1 MVNPFLSSTH
11 YDTETAIMLER
22 AYITDIGNAVAYTD
36 GDRIF
41 LNTQDNLFKI
51 LPAYDDN
58 MLKWLL
64 WHERMHLELKHHNRF
79 FRYIDEFNKYV
90 EELEKI
96 TKTPA
101 EAFSDTAI
109 EIHARR
115 FNVTKDEVNIIMDI
129 LVHDWMS
136 SKFPELVETAVNNL
150 AQFRDRN
157 SLKYTFKTNTLE
169 EMLDEYSKFKHKD
182 EEDKKEGEGDGEEKD
197 SEEKKEDSKSKGKG
211 EGKAEDKKEDEPKE
225 EETKDKEKKDKKP
238 STDKAHAEGGH
249 EDTPREKTGKDTS
262 EVEEK
267 LDEPEPESEQ
277 PELGHH
283 DETDWSKLDEIDS
296 KEFITEREGNEW
308 VEEINRLKNVKLRLA
323 RITKTL
329 NGLVTDTK
337 VRSYKT
343 PSYMQTGQRTI
354 FKGSKKGKASLYL
367 CFDASGSMGG
377 DMDTFK
383 EIIGKAIPQALKTPT
398 TWFSGWAYGDE
409 GRAVMKR
416 CKDPEGRSSDYYK
429 GTFADFMKISAD
441 SGYSDDGDRT
451 IEMCFKAEQAGYSP
465 IGITDG
471 GGCLSWSTDM
481 LKQLKRTVFV
491 GHSKRWLLAVQ
502 KINPNIQVIYTGR
515 ECD

>member
-22 AYITDIGNAVAYTD
+22 AYVTDIGRAVAYTD

-79 FRYIDEFNKYV
+79 FKYV
-90 EELEKI
+90 EEFEKEME
-96 TKTPA
+96 TPA
-101 EAFSDTAI
+101 ETFSDGAI
-109 EIHARR
+109 TLHAKK
-115 FNVTKDEVNIIMDI
+115 FNITKDEVNIIMDI

-157 SLKYTFKTNTLE
+157 SLSYTFKTHTLE
-169 EMLDEYSKFKHKD
+169 EMLDEYARHKHG
-182 EEDKKEGEGDGEEKD
+182 EDKKEGEGEGDDSEETEEKD
-197 SEEKKEDSKSKGKG
+197 EDSKSKGKG
-211 EGKAEDKKEDEPKE
+211 KGKAKDKEEDKPTEDEKKEDKK
-225 EETKDKEKKDKKP
+225 KKP
-238 STDKAHAEGGH
+238 STEKAHAEGGH
-249 EDTPREKTGKDTS
+249 DSTPREKTGKDESKVTT
-262 EVEEK
+262 
-267 LDEPEPESEQ
+267 EPESEQ
-277 PELGHH
+277 PEPEAPGHH
-283 DETDWSKLDEIDS
+283 DETDWSKLDDIDS
-296 KEFITEREGNEW
+296 KEFITESEGNKW

-343 PSYMQTGQRTI
+343 PSYMQTGQHTI
-354 FKGSKKGKASLYL
+354 FKGSKKGRASLYL

-398 TWFSGWAYGDE
+398 VWFSGYAYREE
-409 GRAVMKR
+409 GRAVMRR
-416 CKDPEGRSSDYYK
+416 CHDAEGRDDDYYK

-451 IEMCFKAEQAGYSP
+451 IEMCFKAEQLGYSP

-471 GGCLSWSTDM
+471 GGRISWSTNM
-481 LKQLKRTVFV
+481 IKQLKRTVLV
-491 GHSKRWLLAVQ
+491 GHSKRWLDGVK
-502 KINPNIQVIYTGR
+502 KINPNIQIIYTGK

>member
-22 AYITDIGNAVAYTD
+22 AYVTDIGRAVAYTD

-51 LPAYDDN
+51 LPAYNDD

-79 FRYIDEFNKYV
+79 FRYLDE
-90 EELEKI
+90 LS
-96 TKTPA
+96 A
-101 EAFSDTAI
+101 EDT
-109 EIHARR
+109 EDK
-115 FNVTKDEVNIIMDI
+115 FQVTKDEVNIIMDI

-169 EMLDEYSKFKHKD
+169 EMLDEYRKFKHKD
-182 EEDKKEGEGDGEEKD
+182 DEDKGEGEGDGEEKD
-197 SEEKKEDSKSKGKG
+197 SEEKKEDEDSKSKGKSK
-211 EGKAEDKKEDEPKE
+211 GKDKDKKEDELKDDGDTKE
-225 EETKDKEKKDKKP
+225 KDKKKP

-249 EDTPREKTGKDTS
+249 DSTPREKTGKDTS
-262 EVEEK
+262 EVEETP
-267 LDEPEPESEQ
+267 DEPEPESEQ
-277 PELGHH
+277 EADPGHH
-283 DETDWSKLDEIDS
+283 DETDWSKLEDLDS
-296 KEFITEREGNEW
+296 KEFITESEGNRW
-308 VEEINRLKNVKLRLA
+308 VEEINALKNAKIRLA

-343 PSYMQTGQRTI
+343 PSYMQTGQHTI
-354 FKGSKKGKASLYL
+354 FKGSKKGHASLYL

-383 EIIGKAIPQALKTPT
+383 EIIGKAIPQAMKTPT
-398 TWFSGWAYGDE
+398 TWFSGWAYKDE

-416 CKDPEGRSSDYYK
+416 CVDPEGRSDDYYK
-429 GTFADFMKISAD
+429 GTFADFMNIMAD

-451 IEMCFKAEQAGYSP
+451 IELCWKAEQAGYSP

-502 KINPNIQVIYTGR
+502 KVNPNIQIIYTGR
-515 ECD
+515 ESD

>member
-1 MVNPFLSSTH
+1 MVNPFLSSTN

-51 LPAYDDN
+51 LPAYDDG

-79 FRYIDEFNKYV
+79 FKYV
-90 EELEKI
+90 EEFEKEME
-96 TKTPA
+96 TPA
-101 EAFSDTAI
+101 EAFSDGAI
-109 EIHARR
+109 TRHAKR
-115 FNVTKDEVNIIMDI
+115 FNISKDEVNIIMDI

-136 SKFPELVETAVNNL
+136 TKFPELVETAVNNL

-169 EMLDEYSKFKHKD
+169 KMLDEYSKFKHKD
-182 EEDKKEGEGDGEEKD
+182 DEDKGEGEGDD
-197 SEEKKEDSKSKGKG
+197 SEETEEKEEDSKSKGKG
-211 EGKAEDKKEDEPKE
+211 EGKTKDKKEDEPKDDG
-225 EETKDKEKKDKKP
+225 DKKEDKKP

-249 EDTPREKTGKDTS
+249 SSTPREKTGKDTS
-262 EVEEK
+262 EVTT
-267 LDEPEPESEQ
+267 EPESEP
-277 PELGHH
+277 PEPEAPGHH
-283 DETDWSKLDEIDS
+283 DETDWSKLEDIDS
-296 KEFITEREGNEW
+296 KEFITESEGNRW

-343 PSYMQTGQRTI
+343 PSYMQTGQHTI

-416 CKDPEGRSSDYYK
+416 CVDPEGRNDDYYK

-451 IEMCFKAEQAGYSP
+451 IEMCFKAEQLGYSP

-491 GHSKRWLLAVQ
+491 GHSKRWLDAVQ

>member
-22 AYITDIGNAVAYTD
+22 AYVTDIGRAVAYTD

-79 FRYIDEFNKYV
+79 FRYLDE
-90 EELEKI
+90 LS
-96 TKTPA
+96 A
-101 EAFSDTAI
+101 EDT
-109 EIHARR
+109 EDK
-115 FNVTKDEVNIIMDI
+115 FQVTKDEVNIIMDI

-157 SLKYTFKTNTLE
+157 SLSYTFKHNTLE
-169 EMLDEYSKFKHKD
+169 EMLDEYRKFKHKD
-182 EEDKKEGEGDGEEKD
+182 EDKKEGKGEGDD
-197 SEEKKEDSKSKGKG
+197 SEETEEKEEDSKSKGKG
-211 EGKAEDKKEDEPKE
+211 KGKGKDKKEDEPKE
-225 EETKDKEKKDKKP
+225 EEAKGEKKDKKP

-249 EDTPREKTGKDTS
+249 SSTPREKTGKDTS
-262 EVEEK
+262 EVTT
-267 LDEPEPESEQ
+267 EPESEQ
-277 PELGHH
+277 PEPEAPGHH
-283 DETDWSKLDEIDS
+283 DETDWSKLEDIDS
-296 KEFITEREGNEW
+296 KEFITESEGNRW
-308 VEEINRLKNVKLRLA
+308 VEEINRLKSVKIRLA

-343 PSYMQTGQRTI
+343 PSYMQTGQHTI
-354 FKGSKKGKASLYL
+354 FKGSKKGRASLYL

-383 EIIGKAIPQALKTPT
+383 EIIGKAIPQAMKTPT
-398 TWFSGWAYGDE
+398 VWFSGWGYRDE
-409 GRAVMKR
+409 DRAVMRR
-416 CKDPEGRSSDYYK
+416 CLDPEGRDDDYYK
-429 GTFADFMKISAD
+429 GTFADFMHVAAD

-471 GGCLSWSTDM
+471 GGCLSWSVDM
-481 LKQLKRTVFV
+481 LKQLKRTVLV
-491 GHSKRWLLAVQ
+491 GHSKRWLDEV
-502 KINPNIQVIYTGR
+502 KKVNPNIQIIYTGK
-515 ECD
+515 ESD

>member
-22 AYITDIGNAVAYTD
+22 AYVTDIGRAVAYTD

-79 FRYIDEFNKYV
+79 FKYV
-90 EELEKI
+90 EEFEKEME
-96 TKTPA
+96 TPA
-101 EAFSDTAI
+101 ETFSDGAI
-109 EIHARR
+109 TLHAKK
-115 FNVTKDEVNIIMDI
+115 FNITKDEVNIIMDI

-136 SKFPELVETAVNNL
+136 KKFPELVDTAVNNL

-157 SLKYTFKTNTLE
+157 SLSYTFKTHTLE
-169 EMLDEYSKFKHKD
+169 EMLDEYAKFKHKD
-182 EEDKKEGEGDGEEKD
+182 ETDETPGEGDDSEETEEKD
-197 SEEKKEDSKSKGKG
+197 EDSKSKGKG
-211 EGKAEDKKEDEPKE
+211 KGKAKDKEEDKPKEDEKKEDKK
-225 EETKDKEKKDKKP
+225 KKP
-238 STDKAHAEGGH
+238 STDKADAEGGH
-249 EDTPREKTGKDTS
+249 DSTPREKTGKDESKVTR
-262 EVEEK
+262 
-267 LDEPEPESEQ
+267 EPESEQ
-277 PELGHH
+277 PEPEAPGHH
-283 DETDWSKLDEIDS
+283 DETDWSKLDDIDS
-296 KEFITEREGNEW
+296 KEFITESEGNKW

-323 RITKTL
+323 RITTTL

-343 PSYMQTGQRTI
+343 PSYMQTGQHTI

-398 TWFSGWAYGDE
+398 VWFSGYAYREE
-409 GRAVMKR
+409 GRAVMRR
-416 CKDPEGRSSDYYK
+416 CHDAEGRDDDYYK

-441 SGYSDDGDRT
+441 SGYGDDGDRT
-451 IEMCFKAEQAGYSP
+451 IELCWKAEQLGYSP

-471 GGCLSWSTDM
+471 GGRISWSVDM
-481 LKQLKRTVFV
+481 IKQLKRTVLV
-491 GHSKRWLLAVQ
+491 GHSKRWLDGVK
-502 KINPNIQVIYTGR
+502 KINPNIQIIYTGK

>member
-1 MVNPFLSSTH
+1 MVNPFLSSTN

-22 AYITDIGNAVAYTD
+22 AYVTDIGNAVAYTD

-64 WHERMHLELKHHNRF
+64 WHERMHLELRHHNRF
-79 FRYIDEFNKYV
+79 FRYLEELSAEDTEDEFQ
-90 EELEKI
+90 
-96 TKTPA
+96 
-101 EAFSDTAI
+101 
-109 EIHARR
+109 
-115 FNVTKDEVNIIMDI
+115 VTKSEVNIIMDI

-136 SKFPELVETAVNNL
+136 KKFPELVETAVNNL

-157 SLKYTFKTNTLE
+157 SLSYTFKHTTLE
-169 EMLDEYSKFKHKD
+169 EMLDEYKKFKHKD
-182 EEDKKEGEGDGEEKD
+182 DDKKEGEGEGKETEEK
-197 SEEKKEDSKSKGKG
+197 EEDSKSKGKG
-211 EGKAEDKKEDEPKE
+211 KSKGETKDKKEDEPKDS
-225 EETKDKEKKDKKP
+225 KGKG

-249 EDTPREKTGKDTS
+249 DSTPRAKTGKDTS
-262 EVEEK
+262 EVK
-267 LDEPEPESEQ
+267 TEPESEQ
-277 PELGHH
+277 PEPEAPGHH
-283 DETDWSKLDEIDS
+283 DETDWSKLDDIDS
-296 KEFITEREGNEW
+296 KEFITESEGNEW

-343 PSYMQTGQRTI
+343 PSYMMTGQHTI
-354 FKGSKKGKASLYL
+354 FKGSKKGHASLYL

-383 EIIGKAIPQALKTPT
+383 EIIGKAIPQAMKTPT
-398 TWFSGWAYGDE
+398 VWFSGYAYREE

-416 CKDPEGRSSDYYK
+416 CVDPEGRDDDYYK
-429 GTFADFMKISAD
+429 GTFADFIHISAD

-451 IEMCFKAEQAGYSP
+451 IEMCFKAEQLGYSP
-465 IGITDG
+465 IGVTDG
-471 GGCLSWSTDM
+471 GGRLSWSVDM
-481 LKQLKRTVFV
+481 IKQLKRTVLV
-491 GHSKRWLLAVQ
+491 GHSERWLKEVQ
-502 KINPNIQVIYTGR
+502 KINPNIQIIYTGR
-515 ECD
+515 GY

>member
-1 MVNPFLSSTH
+1 MVNPFLSSTN

-22 AYITDIGNAVAYTD
+22 AYVTDIGNAVAYTD

-79 FRYIDEFNKYV
+79 FRYLEELSEEDTEDEFQ
-90 EELEKI
+90 
-96 TKTPA
+96 
-101 EAFSDTAI
+101 
-109 EIHARR
+109 
-115 FNVTKDEVNIIMDI
+115 VTKSEVNIIMDI

-136 SKFPELVETAVNNL
+136 TKFPELVDTAVNNL

-157 SLKYTFKTNTLE
+157 SLSYTFKYNTLE
-169 EMLDEYSKFKHKD
+169 EMLDEYRKFKHKD
-182 EEDKKEGEGDGEEKD
+182 EDKKEGEGEGDD
-197 SEEKKEDSKSKGKG
+197 SEETEEKEEDSKSKGKG
-211 EGKAEDKKEDEPKE
+211 KGKTKGKDEKKEDEPKE
-225 EETKDKEKKDKKP
+225 DEKKEDKKKKP

-249 EDTPREKTGKDTS
+249 DSTPREKTGKDTS
-262 EVEEK
+262 EVTS
-267 LDEPEPESEQ
+267 EPESEP
-277 PELGHH
+277 PEPEAPGHH
-283 DETDWSKLDEIDS
+283 SETDWSKLDEIDS

-343 PSYMQTGQRTI
+343 PSYMQTGQHTI
-354 FKGSKKGKASLYL
+354 FKGSKKGHASLYL

-398 TWFSGWAYGDE
+398 VWFSGYAYREE
-409 GRAVMKR
+409 GRAVMRR
-416 CKDPEGRSSDYYK
+416 CKDPEGRNDDYYK
-429 GTFADFMKISAD
+429 GTFADFMNISAD

-471 GGCLSWSTDM
+471 GGCISWSVDM

-491 GHSKRWLLAVQ
+491 GHSKRWLDAAQ
-502 KINPNIQVIYTGR
+502 KVNPNIQVIYTGR

>member
-1 MVNPFLSSTH
+1 MVNPFLSSTN

-22 AYITDIGNAVAYTD
+22 AYVTDIGNAVAYTD

-79 FRYIDEFNKYV
+79 FRYLEELSEEDTEDEFQ
-90 EELEKI
+90 
-96 TKTPA
+96 
-101 EAFSDTAI
+101 
-109 EIHARR
+109 
-115 FNVTKDEVNIIMDI
+115 VTKSEVNIIMDI

-136 SKFPELVETAVNNL
+136 KKFPELVDTAVNNL

-157 SLKYTFKTNTLE
+157 SLSYTFKYNTLE
-169 EMLDEYSKFKHKD
+169 EMLDEYRKFKHKD
-182 EEDKKEGEGDGEEKD
+182 EDKKEGEGEGDD
-197 SEEKKEDSKSKGKG
+197 SEEKKEDEDSKSKGKSK
-211 EGKAEDKKEDEPKE
+211 GKTKDKKEDEPKDDGDTKE
-225 EETKDKEKKDKKP
+225 KDKKKP

-249 EDTPREKTGKDTS
+249 DSTPREKTGKDTS
-262 EVEEK
+262 EVTS
-267 LDEPEPESEQ
+267 EPESEQ
-277 PELGHH
+277 PEPEAPGHH
-283 DETDWSKLDEIDS
+283 SETDWSKLDEIDS
-296 KEFITEREGNEW
+296 KEFITEREGDEW

-343 PSYMQTGQRTI
+343 PSYMQTGQHTI
-354 FKGSKKGKASLYL
+354 FKGSKKGHASLYL

-383 EIIGKAIPQALKTPT
+383 EIIGKAIPQAMKTPT
-398 TWFSGWAYGDE
+398 VWFSGYAYREE
-409 GRAVMKR
+409 GRAVMRR

-451 IEMCFKAEQAGYSP
+451 IELCFKAEQLGYSP
-465 IGITDG
+465 IGVTDG

-491 GHSKRWLLAVQ
+491 GHSKRWLEAVQ
-502 KINPNIQVIYTGR
+502 KVNPNIQVIYTGR

>member
-79 FRYIDEFNKYV
+79 FKYV
-90 EELEKI
+90 EEFEKEME
-96 TKTPA
+96 TPA
-101 EAFSDTAI
+101 EAFSDGAI
-109 EIHARR
+109 TRHAKR
-115 FNVTKDEVNIIMDI
+115 FNISKDEVNIIMDI

-169 EMLDEYSKFKHKD
+169 KMLDEYAKYKHGED
-182 EEDKKEGEGDGEEKD
+182 EDKKEGEGEGDDSKETEE
-197 SEEKKEDSKSKGKG
+197 EDSKSKGKDK
-211 EGKAEDKKEDEPKE
+211 KAEDKKEDEPKDDGD
-225 EETKDKEKKDKKP
+225 TKEKEKP

-249 EDTPREKTGKDTS
+249 DSTPREKTGKDTS
-262 EVEEK
+262 EVTS
-267 LDEPEPESEQ
+267 EPESEQ
-277 PELGHH
+277 PEPEAPGHH
-283 DETDWSKLDEIDS
+283 DETDWSKLEDIDS
-296 KEFITEREGNEW
+296 KEFITESEGNKW

-343 PSYMQTGQRTI
+343 PSYMQTGQHTI

-409 GRAVMKR
+409 GRAMMKR

-451 IEMCFKAEQAGYSP
+451 IEMCFKAEQLGYSP

-502 KINPNIQVIYTGR
+502 KINPNIQIIYTGR

>member
-1 MVNPFLSSTH
+1 MVNPFLSSTN

-22 AYITDIGNAVAYTD
+22 AYVTDIGNAVAYTD

-79 FRYIDEFNKYV
+79 FRYLEELSEEDTEDEFQ
-90 EELEKI
+90 
-96 TKTPA
+96 
-101 EAFSDTAI
+101 
-109 EIHARR
+109 
-115 FNVTKDEVNIIMDI
+115 VTKSEVNIIMDI

-136 SKFPELVETAVNNL
+136 KKFPELVDTAVNNL

-157 SLKYTFKTNTLE
+157 SLSYTFKYNTLE
-169 EMLDEYSKFKHKD
+169 EMLDEYRKFKHKD
-182 EEDKKEGEGDGEEKD
+182 EEDTKEGEGDGEEKD
-197 SEEKKEDSKSKGKG
+197 SEEKKKDEDSKSKGKG
-211 EGKAEDKKEDEPKE
+211 KGKTKDKKEDEPKE
-225 EETKDKEKKDKKP
+225 DEKKEDKKKKP

-249 EDTPREKTGKDTS
+249 DSTPREKTGKDTS
-262 EVEEK
+262 EITS
-267 LDEPEPESEQ
+267 EPESEQ
-277 PELGHH
+277 PEPEAPGHH
-283 DETDWSKLDEIDS
+283 SETDWSKLDEIDS

-343 PSYMQTGQRTI
+343 PSYMQTGQHTI
-354 FKGSKKGKASLYL
+354 FKGSKKGHASLYL

-398 TWFSGWAYGDE
+398 VWFSGYAYRDE
-409 GRAVMKR
+409 GRAVMRR
-416 CKDPEGRSSDYYK
+416 CKDPEGRNDDYYK

-451 IEMCFKAEQAGYSP
+451 IEMCFKAEQLGYSP

>member
-22 AYITDIGNAVAYTD
+22 AYVTDIGRAVAYTD

-79 FRYIDEFNKYV
+79 FRYL
-90 EELEKI
+90 EELNE
-96 TKTPA
+96 
-101 EAFSDTAI
+101 EDTI
-109 EIHARR
+109 DKFH
-115 FNVTKDEVNIIMDI
+115 VTKDEVNIIMDI

-157 SLKYTFKTNTLE
+157 SLSYTFKTHTLE
-169 EMLDEYSKFKHKD
+169 EMLDEYARHKHG
-182 EEDKKEGEGDGEEKD
+182 EDKKEGEGDGDDSEETEEKD
-197 SEEKKEDSKSKGKG
+197 EDSKSKGKG
-211 EGKAEDKKEDEPKE
+211 KGKGKGKAKDKKEDEPKE
-225 EETKDKEKKDKKP
+225 DEPKEDKDKKG
-238 STDKAHAEGGH
+238 STEKAHAEGGH
-249 EDTPREKTGKDTS
+249 DTTPREKTGKDESKVTT
-262 EVEEK
+262 
-267 LDEPEPESEQ
+267 EPESEQ
-277 PELGHH
+277 PKPEAPGHH
-283 DETDWSKLDEIDS
+283 DETDWSKLDDIDS
-296 KEFITEREGNEW
+296 KEFITESEGNRW
-308 VEEINRLKNVKLRLA
+308 VEEINRLKSVKLRLA

-343 PSYMQTGQRTI
+343 PSYMQTGQHTI
-354 FKGSKKGKASLYL
+354 FKGSKKGRASLYL

-398 TWFSGWAYGDE
+398 VWFSGYAYRDE

-416 CKDPEGRSSDYYK
+416 CIDPEGRDDDYYK

-451 IEMCFKAEQAGYSP
+451 IEMCFKAEQLGYSP

-471 GGCLSWSTDM
+471 GGRISWSTNM
-481 LKQLKRTVFV
+481 IKQLKRTVLV
-491 GHSKRWLLAVQ
+491 GHSKRWLDGVK
-502 KINPNIQVIYTGR
+502 KINPNIQIIYTGR

>member
-79 FRYIDEFNKYV
+79 FRYLEELNEEETMDEFQ
-90 EELEKI
+90 
-96 TKTPA
+96 
-101 EAFSDTAI
+101 
-109 EIHARR
+109 
-115 FNVTKDEVNIIMDI
+115 VTKDEVNIIMDI

-169 EMLDEYSKFKHKD
+169 EMLDEYAKYKHKD
-182 EEDKKEGEGDGEEKD
+182 EDKKEGEGEGDDSEETEEKD
-197 SEEKKEDSKSKGKG
+197 EDSKSKGKG
-211 EGKAEDKKEDEPKE
+211 KGKAKDKEEDEPKE
-225 EETKDKEKKDKKP
+225 DEKKEDKKKKP

-262 EVEEK
+262 EVTS
-267 LDEPEPESEQ
+267 EPESEQ
-277 PELGHH
+277 PEPGHH
-283 DETDWSKLDEIDS
+283 DETDWSKLEDIDS
-296 KEFITEREGNEW
+296 KEFITESEGNRW

-343 PSYMQTGQRTI
+343 PSYMQTGQHTI

-416 CKDPEGRSSDYYK
+416 CIDPEGRNDDYYK
-429 GTFADFMKISAD
+429 GTFADFMHVAAD

-451 IEMCFKAEQAGYSP
+451 IELCFKAEQLGYSP

-471 GGCLSWSTDM
+471 GGRLSWSTDM

>member
-22 AYITDIGNAVAYTD
+22 AYVTDIGRAVAYTD

-79 FRYIDEFNKYV
+79 FRYLEELNEEETMDEF
-90 EELEKI
+90 
-96 TKTPA
+96 
-101 EAFSDTAI
+101 
-109 EIHARR
+109 H
-115 FNVTKDEVNIIMDI
+115 VTKDEVNIIMDI

-136 SKFPELVETAVNNL
+136 KKFPELVDTAVNNL

-157 SLKYTFKTNTLE
+157 SLSYTFKHYTLE
-169 EMLDEYSKFKHKD
+169 EMLDEYARHKHGED
-182 EEDKKEGEGDGEEKD
+182 EDKKEGEGEGDD
-197 SEEKKEDSKSKGKG
+197 SEETEEKEEDSKSKGKG
-211 EGKAEDKKEDEPKE
+211 KGKGKAKDKEEDKPKEDKDEKKEDKK
-225 EETKDKEKKDKKP
+225 KKP

-249 EDTPREKTGKDTS
+249 DTTPREKTGKDTS
-262 EVEEK
+262 EVTT
-267 LDEPEPESEQ
+267 EPESEQ
-277 PELGHH
+277 PEPEALGHH
-283 DETDWSKLDEIDS
+283 DETDWSKLDDIDS
-296 KEFITEREGNEW
+296 KEFITESEGNEW

-343 PSYMQTGQRTI
+343 PSYMQTGQHTI
-354 FKGSKKGKASLYL
+354 FKGSKKGHASLYL

-398 TWFSGWAYGDE
+398 VWFSGYAYNE
-409 GRAVMKR
+409 EACNVMRR
-416 CKDPEGRSSDYYK
+416 CHDPEGRDDDYFK

-441 SGYSDDGDRT
+441 GGYSDDGDRT
-451 IEMCFKAEQAGYSP
+451 IEMCFKAEQLGYSP
-465 IGITDG
+465 IGVTDG
-471 GGCLSWSTDM
+471 GGRLSWSKDM
-481 LKQLKRTVFV
+481 LKELKRTVLI
-491 GHSKRWLLAVQ
+491 GHNEDWLKLCQ
-502 KINPNIQVIYTGR
+502 KYNPNIQIIEV
-515 ECD
+515 

>member
-22 AYITDIGNAVAYTD
+22 AYVTDIGNAVAYTD
-36 GDRIF
+36 GNRIF

-51 LPAYDDN
+51 LPAYDDG

-79 FRYIDEFNKYV
+79 FKYV
-90 EELEKI
+90 EEFEKEME
-96 TKTPA
+96 TPA
-101 EAFSDTAI
+101 EAFSDGAI
-109 EIHARR
+109 TRHAKR
-115 FNVTKDEVNIIMDI
+115 FNISKDEVNIIMDI

-169 EMLDEYSKFKHKD
+169 EMLDEYRKFKHKD
-182 EEDKKEGEGDGEEKD
+182 EDKKEGEGEGDD
-197 SEEKKEDSKSKGKG
+197 SEETEEKEEDSKSKGKG
-211 EGKAEDKKEDEPKE
+211 KGKAKDKKEDKKEDEPKE
-225 EETKDKEKKDKKP
+225 EEAKDKEKKDKKP

-249 EDTPREKTGKDTS
+249 DSTPREKTGKDTS
-262 EVEEK
+262 EVTT
-267 LDEPEPESEQ
+267 EPESEQ
-277 PELGHH
+277 PEPEAPGHH
-283 DETDWSKLDEIDS
+283 DETDWSKLEDIDG
-296 KEFITEREGNEW
+296 KEFITESEGNRW
-308 VEEINRLKNVKLRLA
+308 VEEINRLKSVKIRLA

-343 PSYMQTGQRTI
+343 PSYMQTGQHTI
-354 FKGSKKGKASLYL
+354 FKGSKKGHASLYL

-383 EIIGKAIPQALKTPT
+383 EIIGKAIPQAMKTPT
-398 TWFSGWAYGDE
+398 VWFSGWAYRDE

-416 CKDPEGRSSDYYK
+416 CVDPEGRNDDYYK
-429 GTFADFMKISAD
+429 GTFADFMNISAD

-471 GGCLSWSTDM
+471 GGCLSWSVEM
-481 LKQLKRTVFV
+481 LKQLKRTVLV
-491 GHSKRWLLAVQ
+491 GHSKRWLDEV
-502 KINPNIQVIYTGR
+502 KKVNPNIQIIYTGR
-515 ECD
+515 ESD

>member
-22 AYITDIGNAVAYTD
+22 AYVTDIGRAVAYTD

-51 LPAYDDN
+51 LPAYDDG

-79 FRYIDEFNKYV
+79 FRYL
-90 EELEKI
+90 EELNE
-96 TKTPA
+96 
-101 EAFSDTAI
+101 EDT
-109 EIHARR
+109 EEE
-115 FNVTKDEVNIIMDI
+115 FQVTKDEVNIIMDI

-136 SKFPELVETAVNNL
+136 KKFPELVETAVNNL

-157 SLKYTFKTNTLE
+157 SLLYTFEHNTLE
-169 EMLDEYSKFKHKD
+169 EMLDEYRKFKHGED
-182 EEDKKEGEGDGEEKD
+182 EDKKEGEGEGDETT
-197 SEEKKEDSKSKGKG
+197 EDEGDKSKGKS
-211 EGKAEDKKEDEPKE
+211 
-225 EETKDKEKKDKKP
+225 KKDKKKKG
-238 STDKAHAEGGH
+238 STEKAHEEGGH
-249 EDTPREKTGKDTS
+249 NSTPREKTGKDTS
-262 EVEEK
+262 EIK
-267 LDEPEPESEQ
+267 TKPESEQ
-277 PELGHH
+277 PEPEAPGHH
-283 DETDWSKLDEIDS
+283 DETDWSKLDDIDS
-296 KEFITEREGNEW
+296 KEFITKSEGNRW
-308 VEEINRLKNVKLRLA
+308 VEEINRLKNIKLRLA

-343 PSYMQTGQRTI
+343 PSYMQTGQHTI
-354 FKGSKKGKASLYL
+354 FKGSKKGHASLYL

-383 EIIGKAIPQALKTPT
+383 EIISKAIPQALKTPT
-398 TWFSGWAYGDE
+398 VWFSGWAYGDE
-409 GRAVMKR
+409 EDRAIMKR
-416 CKDPEGRSSDYYK
+416 CHDPKGRDYDYYK

-451 IEMCFKAEQAGYSP
+451 IEMCFKAEQLGYSP

-471 GGCLSWSTDM
+471 GGCLSWSVDM
-481 LKQLKRTVFV
+481 LQQLKRTVLV
-491 GHSKRWLLAVQ
+491 GHNEDWLKAVR
-502 KINPNIQVIYTGR
+502 KINPNIQIIYTGR
-515 ECD
+515 GY

>member
-22 AYITDIGNAVAYTD
+22 AYVTDIGRAVAYTD

-51 LPAYDDN
+51 LPAYNDN

-79 FRYIDEFNKYV
+79 FRYLEELSEEDTEDEFQ
-90 EELEKI
+90 
-96 TKTPA
+96 
-101 EAFSDTAI
+101 
-109 EIHARR
+109 
-115 FNVTKDEVNIIMDI
+115 VTKSEVNIIMDI

-136 SKFPELVETAVNNL
+136 KKFPELVETAVNNL

-157 SLKYTFKTNTLE
+157 SLSYTFKHNTLE
-169 EMLDEYSKFKHKD
+169 EMLDEYRKFKHGED
-182 EEDKKEGEGDGEEKD
+182 EDKKEGKGEGDD
-197 SEEKKEDSKSKGKG
+197 SEETEEDEDSKSKGKG
-211 EGKAEDKKEDEPKE
+211 KVKDTDKKEEDEPK
-225 EETKDKEKKDKKP
+225 DDKKKEDKKKG

-249 EDTPREKTGKDTS
+249 DSTPREKTGKDTS
-262 EVEEK
+262 EITT
-267 LDEPEPESEQ
+267 EPESEQ
-277 PELGHH
+277 PEPEAPGHH
-283 DETDWSKLDEIDS
+283 DETDWSKLDDIDT
-296 KEFITEREGNEW
+296 KEFLTEHESNEW

-343 PSYMQTGQRTI
+343 PSYMQTGQHTI
-354 FKGSKKGKASLYL
+354 FKGSKKGHASLYL

-398 TWFSGWAYGDE
+398 VWFSGYAYNE
-409 GRAVMKR
+409 EARNVMRR
-416 CKDPEGRSSDYYK
+416 CHDPEGRDDDYYK

-451 IEMCFKAEQAGYSP
+451 IEMCFKAEQLGYSP

-471 GGCLSWSTDM
+471 GGRISWSVDM
-481 LKQLKRTVFV
+481 IKQLKRTVLV
-491 GHSKRWLLAVQ
+491 GHSERWLKEVQ
-502 KINPNIQVIYTGR
+502 KINPNIQIIYTGR
-515 ECD
+515 GY

>member
-22 AYITDIGNAVAYTD
+22 AYVTDIGRAVAYTD

-79 FRYIDEFNKYV
+79 FKYV
-90 EELEKI
+90 EEFEKEME
-96 TKTPA
+96 TPA
-101 EAFSDTAI
+101 ETFSDGAI
-109 EIHARR
+109 TLHAKK
-115 FNVTKDEVNIIMDI
+115 FNITKDEVNIIMDI

-157 SLKYTFKTNTLE
+157 SLSYTFKTHTLE
-169 EMLDEYSKFKHKD
+169 EMLDEYARHKHGED
-182 EEDKKEGEGDGEEKD
+182 EGKKGDD
-197 SEEKKEDSKSKGKG
+197 SEEKDEDSKSKGKG
-211 EGKAEDKKEDEPKE
+211 KAKDKEKDEPKE
-225 EETKDKEKKDKKP
+225 DKKKKG
-238 STDKAHAEGGH
+238 STEKAHAEGGH
-249 EDTPREKTGKDTS
+249 DTTPREKTGKDESKVTT
-262 EVEEK
+262 
-267 LDEPEPESEQ
+267 EPESEQ
-277 PELGHH
+277 PEPEAPGHH
-283 DETDWSKLDEIDS
+283 DETDWSKLDDIDS
-296 KEFITEREGNEW
+296 KEFITESEGSKW
-308 VEEINRLKNVKLRLA
+308 VDEINRLKNVKLRLA

-343 PSYMQTGQRTI
+343 PSYMQTGQHTI
-354 FKGSKKGKASLYL
+354 FKGSKKGRASLYL

-398 TWFSGWAYGDE
+398 VWFSGYAYRDE

-416 CKDPEGRSSDYYK
+416 CIDPEGRDDDYYK
-429 GTFADFMKISAD
+429 GTFADFMNISAD
-441 SGYSDDGDRT
+441 SGYTDDGDRT
-451 IEMCFKAEQAGYSP
+451 IEMCWKAEQAGYSP

-471 GGCLSWSTDM
+471 GGRISWSVDM
-481 LKQLKRTVFV
+481 IKQLKRTVLV
-491 GHSKRWLLAVQ
+491 GHSERWLKAVQ
-502 KINPNIQVIYTGR
+502 EINPNIQIIYTGR
-515 ECD
+515 GY

>member
-1 MVNPFLSSTH
+1 MVNPFLSSTN

-22 AYITDIGNAVAYTD
+22 AYVTDIGNAVAYTD

-79 FRYIDEFNKYV
+79 FRYLEELSEEDTEDEFQ
-90 EELEKI
+90 
-96 TKTPA
+96 
-101 EAFSDTAI
+101 
-109 EIHARR
+109 
-115 FNVTKDEVNIIMDI
+115 VTKDEVNIIMDI

-136 SKFPELVETAVNNL
+136 KKFPELVETAVNNL

-157 SLKYTFKTNTLE
+157 SLSYTFKHYTLE

-182 EEDKKEGEGDGEEKD
+182 EDKGEGEGDGEGDD
-197 SEEKKEDSKSKGKG
+197 SEETEEKEEDSKSKGKG
-211 EGKAEDKKEDEPKE
+211 KGKTKDKKEDEPKDDGD
-225 EETKDKEKKDKKP
+225 TKEKDKKP
-238 STDKAHAEGGH
+238 STEKPHAEGGH
-249 EDTPREKTGKDTS
+249 EDTPKEKTGKDTS
-262 EVEEK
+262 EIET
-267 LDEPEPESEQ
+267 EPESKP
-277 PELGHH
+277 PEPGHH

-323 RITKTL
+323 RITKAL

-343 PSYMQTGQRTI
+343 PSYMQTGQHTI

-398 TWFSGWAYGDE
+398 VWFSGWAYRDE
-409 GRAVMKR
+409 GRAVMER
-416 CKDPEGRSSDYYK
+416 CIDPEGRDDDYYK
-429 GTFADFMKISAD
+429 GTFADFMNISAD

-451 IEMCFKAEQAGYSP
+451 IEMCWKAEQAGYSP

-471 GGCLSWSTDM
+471 GGCLSWSADM

-491 GHSKRWLLAVQ
+491 GHSKRWLDEV
-502 KINPNIQVIYTGR
+502 KKVNPNIQVIYTGR